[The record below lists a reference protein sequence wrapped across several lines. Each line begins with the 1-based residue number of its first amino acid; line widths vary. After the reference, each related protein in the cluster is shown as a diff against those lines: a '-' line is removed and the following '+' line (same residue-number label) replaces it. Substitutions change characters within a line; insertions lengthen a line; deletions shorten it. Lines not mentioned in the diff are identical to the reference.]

1 MPKAKPLDLTKVTI
15 KPLSK
20 DTVVNQFCCGKKPID
35 RFLKNKAKKCQRRLE
50 FRTFCAHLEE
60 SPLCIGY
67 YALQVGS
74 DSVDDLPEKNKQ
86 TYIRNYT
93 AFPAINLAFLG
104 VHEDYKRQGLGE
116 HLLMDVFLRVAQLS
130 KHVGF
135 FALTLQSLDEDS
147 TAFYESL
154 KFTAYSENLNPPK
167 MLYPLEDI
175 LTLVNG
181 SNLPPS

>member
-1 MPKAKPLDLTKVTI
+1 M
-15 KPLSK
+15 
-20 DTVVNQFCCGKKPID
+20 NQFYCGKKPID
-35 RFLKNKAKKCQRRLE
+35 RFIRNKAEKCQKRLE
-50 FRTFCAHLEE
+50 FRTFCAHLEN

-67 YALQVGS
+67 YSLQVGS

-93 AFPAINLAFLG
+93 AFPAINLGFLG
-104 VHEDYKRQGLGE
+104 VHEDYRRQGLGE
-116 HLLMDVFLRVAQLS
+116 LLLMDLFLRVAELS

-135 FALTLQSLDEDS
+135 YALTLQSLDADS

-154 KFTAYSENLNPPK
+154 KFTIYSENLDPPK

-175 LTLVNG
+175 LTLVG
-181 SNLPPS
+181 KSDLQPI